1 MLGQKENRLDFR
13 KIMDERKILLL
24 DLGRCDS
31 VTNRLIGSLVV
42 TGIELAI
49 RIRKNKNL
57 WNLTIDEFAGYVASE
72 GSIKTLFMYSRK
84 AENFD

>member
-72 GSIKTLFMYSRK
+72 RSIKTLFMYSRK